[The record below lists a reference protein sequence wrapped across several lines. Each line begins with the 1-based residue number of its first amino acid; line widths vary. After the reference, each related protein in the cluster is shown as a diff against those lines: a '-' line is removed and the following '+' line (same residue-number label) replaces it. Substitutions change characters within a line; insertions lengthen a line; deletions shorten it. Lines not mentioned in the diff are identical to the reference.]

1 MSLRDNKN
9 EVLPGRSEAIQETNS
24 KHNHGWRRIVRNF
37 TPAWFSVNM
46 GTGITSILLNTLPYN
61 GRWLYWISVVIFAL
75 NVLLFIIFLTI
86 TILRYVLYP
95 KIFYL
100 MVTHPTQSLFLG
112 TFPMGLATIINMICY
127 VCVPAW
133 GAWTVYFAW
142 GLWIADVVVSVMT
155 CFGMPFIM
163 MTQMADIELQ
173 TMGAA
178 WLLPIVS
185 CVVAAASGGIMAD
198 ILPNAQYALG
208 TIIVSYV
215 LWGIGVPLAMMVV
228 VIYLMRLMLYK
239 LPAKAVIVSTFLPLG
254 PLGQGGFGIQKLGM
268 AAQKVF
274 PLTGTLRSGS
284 GDTLYDIGFLI
295 GLLLW
300 SFGCLWLFFAV
311 AAIIRSKKFPFNLG
325 WWAFTFPLGV
335 FTTCTN
341 QLGREIPSR
350 FFRVLGTI
358 LSVCVLL
365 LWILVSL
372 FTLKGVFNRS
382 LFVAPCLGDL
392 QESAIDPQNKE
403 AGYYNLGTY
412 HRPINTTV
420 SDAQLW
426 FDRGLQWSYSFNHE
440 EGARCFKTAAESDP
454 NCAMAY
460 WGLAYALG
468 PNYNKAWSRF
478 DQGDLD
484 ETVETASVALK
495 LAQELSQK
503 AEKAPIEYALIKA
516 LAARFPVKGMP
527 LDLNALNHAY
537 VNEMRSVYTLSPEDP
552 DVVAL
557 FTEALMCTRPRD
569 LWNVKT
575 GEPAGCT
582 VEARQ
587 ALEPAMARKGG
598 MEHPAFCHLYI
609 HLMEMSPWPEIAL
622 KAADSLRRVVPD
634 GSHLLHMASHI
645 DIACGDYRGAL
656 IANDAAILADNKFFA
671 REHSSVMYTMYRAHN
686 AYAKSYA
693 AIMLGN
699 FTEALSAARVVGEIL
714 TPSLL
719 SVASPPLADWAE
731 AYLGV
736 LPHVLVRFGRWDDI
750 LQLDL
755 PEDKTLLCST
765 SAMVYY
771 AKGIALSVLGRI
783 EEAQQILLQFRAAHA
798 AVPASRLGSLP
809 SREIDVLQVAAAM
822 LQGELEYRKGHYSL
836 AFSSLRK
843 AVELED
849 ALPYA
854 DPPAWIQPS
863 RHALGALLLEQNH
876 VAEAE
881 IVFREDLG
889 LKPGFPRRRARLNNV
904 WGLHGLYECFVRSGK
919 EPQALFIRTQRDLA
933 MASAD
938 IPVTASCFC
947 RLSDSV
953 DEAGCCRQ

>member
-1 MSLRDNKN
+1 
-9 EVLPGRSEAIQETNS
+9 
-24 KHNHGWRRIVRNF
+24 
-37 TPAWFSVNM
+37 M
-46 GTGITSILLNTLPYN
+46 G
-61 GRWLYWISVVIFAL
+61 
-75 NVLLFIIFLTI
+75 
-86 TILRYVLYP
+86 
-95 KIFYL
+95 
-100 MVTHPTQSLFLG
+100 
-112 TFPMGLATIINMICY
+112 
-127 VCVPAW
+127 
-133 GAWTVYFAW
+133 
-142 GLWIADVVVSVMT
+142 
-155 CFGMPFIM
+155 
-163 MTQMADIELQ
+163 
-173 TMGAA
+173 
-178 WLLPIVS
+178 
-185 CVVAAASGGIMAD
+185 
-198 ILPNAQYALG
+198 
-208 TIIVSYV
+208 
-215 LWGIGVPLAMMVV
+215 
-228 VIYLMRLMLYK
+228 
-239 LPAKAVIVSTFLPLG
+239 
-254 PLGQGGFGIQKLGM
+254 
-268 AAQKVF
+268 
-274 PLTGTLRSGS
+274 
-284 GDTLYDIGFLI
+284 
-295 GLLLW
+295 
-300 SFGCLWLFFAV
+300 
-311 AAIIRSKKFPFNLG
+311 
-325 WWAFTFPLGV
+325 
-335 FTTCTN
+335 
-341 QLGREIPSR
+341 
-350 FFRVLGTI
+350 
-358 LSVCVLL
+358 
-365 LWILVSL
+365 
-372 FTLKGVFNRS
+372 
-382 LFVAPCLGDL
+382 
-392 QESAIDPQNKE
+392 SAIDPQNKG
-403 AGYYNLGTY
+403 ADYYNLGTY

-503 AEKAPIEYALIKA
+503 PEKAPVEYALIKA

-537 VNEMRSVYTLSPEDP
+537 VNEMRSVYNLSPEDP

-575 GEPAGCT
+575 GEPARCT

-609 HLMEMSPWPEIAL
+609 HLMEMSPFPEIAL

-645 DIACGDYRGAL
+645 DIACGDYRAAL
-656 IANDAAILADNKFFA
+656 MANDAAILADNKFFA
-671 REHSSVMYTMYRAHN
+671 REQSSVLYTMYRAHN
-686 AYAKSYA
+686 AYAKSFA

-719 SVASPPLADWAE
+719 SVTSPPLADWAE

-736 LPHVLVRFGRWDDI
+736 LPHVLVRFGRWNDI

-765 SAMVYY
+765 VAMVHY

-822 LQGELEYRKGHYSL
+822 LEGELEYRKGRYSL

-876 VAEAE
+876 VRFCMPGIQVAAAITELEPIDPLSCFTWAR
-881 IVFREDLG
+881 IIAAVSSTSGYQLLSYSK
-889 LKPGFPRRRARLNNV
+889 LKPPGANWGRYTRQSPRGSSNWRARIHARAWSIVCVLGDIASHSPIAIKAVSQTGETQAWILFPFSSSQANRSNAWNPRRTGPSSSL
-904 WGLHGLYECFVRSGK
+904 
-919 EPQALFIRTQRDLA
+919 
-933 MASAD
+933 
-938 IPVTASCFC
+938 
-947 RLSDSV
+947 
-953 DEAGCCRQ
+953 